1 MFIFLVSEEVLIP
14 PETEILVTDPTC
26 DNDVLEFAE
35 KAGIPFVKPEWLVQT
50 IITGKK
56 VDFAGHIKYSVTA
69 EESGDEEDND
79 NN

>member
-1 MFIFLVSEEVLIP
+1 LIP

-26 DNDVLEFAE
+26 DPDVLEFAE

-50 IITGKK
+50 IITGEK
-56 VDFAGHIKYSVTA
+56 VDFAGHIKYSVT
-69 EESGDEEDND
+69 EEVGDDDDNE